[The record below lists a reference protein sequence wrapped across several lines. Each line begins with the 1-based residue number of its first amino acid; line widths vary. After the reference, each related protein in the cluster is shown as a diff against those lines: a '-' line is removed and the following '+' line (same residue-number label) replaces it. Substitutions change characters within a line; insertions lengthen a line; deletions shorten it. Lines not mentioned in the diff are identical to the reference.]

1 MAKHTVNEKCA
12 ATEVCNDVAGLGC
25 HEGVC
30 KCEAAFFWKEKKCGN
45 LTSSIF
51 YYLLSICC

>member
-51 YYLLSICC
+51 LLFTY